1 VAGRE
6 KKNRVSPFTS
16 SNLSRVGSDSRTE
29 EEQLFDEGNERLDM
43 LEHDAINRDR
53 EYQKAFQEVV
63 ERTAKNG
70 KSKYTAGDKLRAAL
84 AYIVTASSGKA
95 GALTGIPSKTILT
108 WKSHAPWWP
117 KAVEYALLAKKE
129 ELDANLQEIQ
139 DLANHGVIDRIKD
152 GDHKLRSN
160 GDVVRLPISGKDLMV
175 ISAVARDKQ
184 ALLRGQPTSISE
196 KVSDADR
203 LDALADKI
211 TAAVKASGK
220 VIEGVVIKEE
230 DKND

>member
-1 VAGRE
+1 
-6 KKNRVSPFTS
+6 
-16 SNLSRVGSDSRTE
+16 
-29 EEQLFDEGNERLDM
+29 M
-43 LEHDAINRDR
+43 LEHDAITRDR
-53 EYQKAFQEVV
+53 DYQKAFQEVV
-63 ERTAKNG
+63 EKTVKNG
-70 KSKYTAGDKLRAAL
+70 KGKYSAGDKLRAAL

-95 GALTGIPSKTILT
+95 GALTGIPAKTIIH

-139 DLANHGVIDRIKD
+139 DLANHGVIDRIEG

-160 GDVVRLPISGKDLMV
+160 GQVVRVPISGKDLMV

-184 ALLRGQPTSISE
+184 ALLRGQPTAISE

-203 LDALADKI
+203 LEALADKI
-211 TAAVKASGK
+211 TAAVKGSGK
-220 VIEGVVIKEE
+220 IIEGVVL
-230 DKND
+230 KNDE